1 VASIQKRMRNGQLRW
16 YARYRDPG
24 GTQLV
29 KVFGRKLDAERFLTT
44 VEASKLTGSY
54 IDAKRASI
62 TFRAFAK
69 EHWAVRQLLSHVYP
83 MCTEKGAEWPQ
94 PQQIRD

>member
-16 YARYRDPG
+16 YGRYRDPG
-24 GTQLV
+24 GMQLV

-44 VEASKLTGSY
+44 VEASKLSGSY

-62 TFRAFAK
+62 TFRASWSQTLAPGT
-69 EHWAVRQLLSHVYP
+69 VG
-83 MCTEKGAEWPQ
+83 CTRLQTA
-94 PQQIRD
+94 RS